1 MNKFTNLI
9 NSGKIMMM
17 LINPKIFENFETPNL
32 GVLGQND
39 IWGFGLVARHR
50 KYYKGE
56 GGGFPKSRSW

>member
-1 MNKFTNLI
+1 
-9 NSGKIMMM
+9 MMM
-17 LINPKIFENFETPNL
+17 LINPKNFENFETPNL